1 MNQHRK
7 GMHMKKG
14 ALEVLTEGAKTEVGV
29 QKSEVRREPVVFRIA
44 GGMLNNLRN
53 LRLSKMPQSGV
64 P

>member
-1 MNQHRK
+1 
-7 GMHMKKG
+7 MKKG
-14 ALEVLTEGAKTEVGV
+14 ALEVLTEGGKTEVGV